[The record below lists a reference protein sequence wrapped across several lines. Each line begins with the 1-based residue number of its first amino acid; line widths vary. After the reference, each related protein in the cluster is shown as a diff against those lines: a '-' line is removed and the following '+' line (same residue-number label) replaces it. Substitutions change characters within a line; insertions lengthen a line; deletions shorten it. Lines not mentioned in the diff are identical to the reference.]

1 MVHELEMSYL
11 KTEYNRDIELS
22 GKGSR
27 RCFIVGSEGKTALN
41 SVYLAKSRFMIL
53 YGKNLI
59 LGITTLL

>member
-41 SVYLAKSRFMIL
+41 KIIPTKLSVKLD
-53 YGKNLI
+53 
-59 LGITTLL
+59 